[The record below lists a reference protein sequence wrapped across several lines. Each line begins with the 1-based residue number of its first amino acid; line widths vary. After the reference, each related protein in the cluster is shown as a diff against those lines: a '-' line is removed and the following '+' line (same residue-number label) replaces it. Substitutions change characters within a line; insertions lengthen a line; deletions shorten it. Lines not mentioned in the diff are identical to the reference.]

1 MIVTTFESLHRY
13 AWLRPGESSEEAG
26 RTPALYITST
36 AALPWLESVANQDVL
51 LRDICTITRTI
62 YPSRIIVADGH
73 FMLSWMEAGQQPIT
87 VQLLIQEQ
95 YQAMLDN
102 NIAATVNSTWT
113 GACWV
118 TDRAYLREWAP
129 SAGARLG
136 IRHEKDYRAVL
147 DHAVRGLCRHLHTA
161 YTPHA
166 LAVRNLYIQ
175 RLRDQEASP
184 ADIAAFEAEYQHRM
198 KRQRKQ
204 LGKRRKRNRPSPPP
218 SDDQGLFARLSGAP
232 RDLGSRQVWF
242 PLEDQAP
249 ASKSGRR
256 LSDTEDSHRQ
266 PSSAPLVTNPDTQPS
281 RSPDR
286 QTPSESPPPPL
297 SSQRIAPR
305 GTSLGTPSEPSSAE
319 PRARAI
325 LTPPSTPA
333 APTTAAAS

>member
-13 AWLRPGESSEEAG
+13 AWLWPGESSEEAG
-26 RTPALYITST
+26 RTPALYITSP

-62 YPSRIIVADGH
+62 YPSRIIGADGH
-73 FMLSWMEAGQQPIT
+73 FMLSWMEPGQQPIT

-102 NIAATVNSTWT
+102 NIAAAANSTWT
-113 GACWV
+113 GARWV
-118 TDRAYLREWAP
+118 TDSDYLREWAP
-129 SAGARLG
+129 TAGANLG
-136 IRHEKDYRAVL
+136 IRHEKDYRVVL
-147 DHAVRGLCRHLHTA
+147 DHAVSGLCRHLHTT

-184 ADIAAFEAEYQHRM
+184 ADIAAFEAAYQLRK

-204 LGKRRKRNRPSPPP
+204 LGRLRKRNRPPPPP
-218 SDDQGLFARLSGAP
+218 SDDQGLFARLPGAP

-249 ASKSGRR
+249 ASKSRRR
-256 LSDTEDSHRQ
+256 LSDTEEPFVPRRQ
-266 PSSAPLVTNPDTQPS
+266 LLETGGEEFGS
-281 RSPDR
+281 
-286 QTPSESPPPPL
+286 
-297 SSQRIAPR
+297 
-305 GTSLGTPSEPSSAE
+305 
-319 PRARAI
+319 
-325 LTPPSTPA
+325 
-333 APTTAAAS
+333 